1 MTFRELNLKE
11 EILSAIEELGYESPM
26 PVQEKTIPFM
36 LEQTADLV
44 ALAQT
49 GTGKTAAFGLPVLN
63 MIDAQRKQVQALVL
77 SPTREL
83 CIQIAN
89 DLKGYSKNMRGMR
102 VVPVYGGEDIRTQ
115 LRQLDTAP
123 QIIVAT
129 PGRLIDLIERG
140 KIELGAVD
148 FLVLDEADEML
159 NMGFKEDIET
169 ILERTPDTR
178 RTMLF
183 SATMPKEIANIAKR
197 YMKNYEEITVGTK
210 NAGAENVE
218 HIYYVSQAKQ
228 RYLVLKRIVDLN
240 PDIYGIVFCR
250 TRMETKEVADKL
262 MHDGYNADALHGD
275 LSQAQRDT
283 VMQKFRNR
291 NIQLLVATDVAARGL
306 DVSDLTHVINY
317 NLPDDVEIYTHRSG
331 RTGRANKKGVAV
343 SIIHSKERF
352 KIKDIERMLHKSF
365 EQQQIPNGLEVCKK
379 QLFFLIDRME
389 NVEVSEEQIET
400 YMPQIMKQLE
410 YLSKEELLKRFVSL
424 EFNRFLSYYKNT
436 EDLNLPE
443 RSERGERGE
452 RSDRGDRGERGNKS
466 GGRVRLKMNLGE
478 REGIDA
484 KRLLGI
490 INDVTGDKSI
500 NIGAIEVTNK
510 FTFFD
515 VFADQLDQVVK
526 AFADQ
531 TEVEVSEAKGSKNF
545 DDRKS
550 DYRPRTGASGGGSS
564 RGGSGGG
571 YRGGE
576 RGGDRGTSSRPAT
589 SGGDKPWRNR
599 ELSDRS
605 SRPSGGSDRR
615 SSGGSSSGS
624 GYKKRY

>member
-1 MTFRELNLKE
+1 MTFRELNLKDD
-11 EILSAIEELGYESPM
+11 ILSAIEELGYEQPM

-36 LEQTADLV
+36 LEKTSDLV

-63 MIDAQRKQVQALVL
+63 LIDPSRKQVQALVL
-77 SPTREL
+77 APTREL

-102 VVPVYGGEDIRTQ
+102 IVPVYGGEDIRTQ

-140 KIELGAVD
+140 KIELGAID

-169 ILERTPDTR
+169 ILERTPDSR

-197 YMKNYEEITVGTK
+197 YMKNFEEITVGTK
-210 NAGAENVE
+210 NSGAENVE

-250 TRMETKEVADKL
+250 TRQETKEVADHL

-283 VMQKFRNR
+283 VMQKFRIR

-343 SIIHSKERF
+343 SIIHSKEKF
-352 KIKDIERMLHKSF
+352 KIKDIERMLRKTF

-379 QLFFLIDRME
+379 QLFFMIDRMQ
-389 NVEVSEEQIET
+389 NVEVSEEQIEQ
-400 YMPQIMKQLE
+400 YIPQIMKQ
-410 YLSKEELLKRFVSL
+410 
-424 EFNRFLSYYKNT
+424 
-436 EDLNLPE
+436 
-443 RSERGERGE
+443 
-452 RSDRGDRGERGNKS
+452 
-466 GGRVRLKMNLGE
+466 
-478 REGIDA
+478 
-484 KRLLGI
+484 
-490 INDVTGDKSI
+490 
-500 NIGAIEVTNK
+500 
-510 FTFFD
+510 
-515 VFADQLDQVVK
+515 
-526 AFADQ
+526 
-531 TEVEVSEAKGSKNF
+531 
-545 DDRKS
+545 
-550 DYRPRTGASGGGSS
+550 
-564 RGGSGGG
+564 
-571 YRGGE
+571 
-576 RGGDRGTSSRPAT
+576 
-589 SGGDKPWRNR
+589 
-599 ELSDRS
+599 
-605 SRPSGGSDRR
+605 
-615 SSGGSSSGS
+615 
-624 GYKKRY
+624 